1 MIMFG
6 NIVGLV
12 IKIVKIVRK
21 TPKGIKKVKKEVKK
35 VLTLRDSL
43 WYST

>member
-6 NIVGLV
+6 NIVGLA
-12 IKIVKIVRK
+12 IKIVTIVRK

-35 VLTLRDSL
+35 VLTIEGRM

>member
-12 IKIVKIVRK
+12 IKIVTIVRK

-35 VLTLRDSL
+35 VLTLGAGL